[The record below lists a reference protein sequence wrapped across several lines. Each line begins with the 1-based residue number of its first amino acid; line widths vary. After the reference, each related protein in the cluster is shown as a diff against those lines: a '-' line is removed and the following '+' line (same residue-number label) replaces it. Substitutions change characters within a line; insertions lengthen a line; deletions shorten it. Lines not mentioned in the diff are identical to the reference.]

1 MPVYTDVYTVDGSK
15 ILSEQRTDEET
26 GNVIRTIYY
35 VYDANGQPAGMKYNG
50 VQYWHRKNM
59 QGDVVRIL
67 NASGA
72 EVVSYAY
79 DAWGKV
85 LSVSGSL
92 SSTVGAANPFR
103 YRGYYYDTETG
114 WYYLNARYYDPNVGR
129 FLSPDLPDTLSA
141 DFENFA
147 QYNLYTY
154 CFNNP
159 VNMADD
165 LGYWPNWLTG
175 ALNVVSGALQ
185 MAAGAVLGVT
195 TGWSGVGAVASGV
208 LLVNGASTITQ
219 GVGQIINDVTDSDI
233 MREDNMVK
241 TGVQDIGN
249 AIGGDTGREVAGV
262 IYDTAV
268 AASSFYAGRV
278 GLQHV
283 GKVPIKVSINKVLN
297 NPMDDFVT
305 VGPAQGVISEYCR
318 SIPYN
323 GYGKIYAK
331 QLPSGFYQLANG
343 HHRVAALKSIGIKKI
358 KIYLT
363 K

>member
-1 MPVYTDVYTVDGSK
+1 
-15 ILSEQRTDEET
+15 
-26 GNVIRTIYY
+26 
-35 VYDANGQPAGMKYNG
+35 
-50 VQYWHRKNM
+50 
-59 QGDVVRIL
+59 
-67 NASGA
+67 
-72 EVVSYAY
+72 
-79 DAWGKV
+79 
-85 LSVSGSL
+85 
-92 SSTVGAANPFR
+92 
-103 YRGYYYDTETG
+103 
-114 WYYLNARYYDPNVGR
+114 
-129 FLSPDLPDTLSA
+129 
-141 DFENFA
+141 
-147 QYNLYTY
+147 
-154 CFNNP
+154 
-159 VNMADD
+159 MADD

-305 VGPAQGVISEYCR
+305 VGPAQGVIKRILSFY
-318 SIPYN
+318 SIQWIW
-323 GYGKIYAK
+323 KD
-331 QLPSGFYQLANG
+331 LC
-343 HHRVAALKSIGIKKI
+343 
-358 KIYLT
+358 
-363 K
+363 

>member
-1 MPVYTDVYTVDGSK
+1 MIGFEHNGTKYW
-15 ILSEQRTDEET
+15 
-26 GNVIRTIYY
+26 
-35 VYDANGQPAGMKYNG
+35 YD
-50 VQYWHRKNM
+50 KNL
-59 QGDVVRIL
+59 QGDITAIR
-67 NASGA
+67 NASGTLVA
-72 EVVSYAY
+72 QYEY
-79 DAWGKV
+79 DAWGNHRQITDG
-85 LSVSGSL
+85 SGNDVSDNPNHI
-92 SSTVGAANPFR
+92 ANINPFR
-103 YRGYYYDTETG
+103 YRGYYFDVETG

-165 LGYWPNWLTG
+165 LGYWPDWLTG